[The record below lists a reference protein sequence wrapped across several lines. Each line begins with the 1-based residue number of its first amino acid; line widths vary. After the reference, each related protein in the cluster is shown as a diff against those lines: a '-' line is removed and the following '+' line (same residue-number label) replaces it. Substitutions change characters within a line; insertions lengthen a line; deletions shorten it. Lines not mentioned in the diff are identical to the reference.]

1 MRMNE
6 NIVSHT
12 NKGRYF
18 LYFNKKGSIDKY
30 RADQNSKQH
39 STNEMKKQEV
49 AIKKSLI
56 HICARLHFF

>member
-18 LYFNKKGSIDKY
+18 FISTKKAQLTNKEQIKIQSSTAQMKKNKK
-30 RADQNSKQH
+30 
-39 STNEMKKQEV
+39 
-49 AIKKSLI
+49 
-56 HICARLHFF
+56 